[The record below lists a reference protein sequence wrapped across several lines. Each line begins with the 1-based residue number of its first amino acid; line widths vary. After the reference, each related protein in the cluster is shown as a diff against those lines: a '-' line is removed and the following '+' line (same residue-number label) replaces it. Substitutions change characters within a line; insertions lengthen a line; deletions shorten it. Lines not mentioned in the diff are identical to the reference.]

1 MQLRLISEKHAL
13 LVSLEGELDH
23 HTANSVR
30 EKIDTEIKRSNA
42 KNIIFDFRKLN
53 FMDSSGIGVIIG
65 RYKVSKILGGETI
78 IFSPTNAVRR
88 IIEMSGIH
96 KIIKLATITNSIR
109 IFNIDLFNIILF
121 IVYYILLY
129 PI

>member
-96 KIIKLATITNSIR
+96 KIIKLASSL
-109 IFNIDLFNIILF
+109 DSALK
-121 IVYYILLY
+121 LL
-129 PI
+129 